1 MTLAELPMPA
11 DGGHRLVTHAS
22 RGLAITAARIYQTV
36 SDALERPRNLRLA
49 TDRLS
54 GQLRS
59 LRGDAIGVR
68 LAFTESEDGGLRDDQ
83 LAAQARHLEQYL
95 DALIVEAER
104 VGQAAQQPGGDQD
117 SGARAGLVELADQT
131 LTLKLWLG
139 TAPA

>member
-1 MTLAELPMPA
+1 MTTAEFPMPA
-11 DGGHRLVTHAS
+11 DGGHRLITHAS
-22 RGLAITAARIYQTV
+22 RGLASAAARIHQTAG
-36 SDALERPRNLRLA
+36 DALDRPRNLRLA
-49 TDRLS
+49 TGHLL

-95 DALIVEAER
+95 DALIVEADR
-104 VGQAAQQPGGDQD
+104 VDQAAQQPGGDQD
-117 SGARAGLVELADQT
+117 AGVRAGLVELADQA

-139 TAPA
+139 AASA